1 MRAVALLAGL
11 AAASAQSAWEGPGSK
26 HWKHATH
33 ISDPGTLD
41 SMIDEASQRPHAVR
55 SLDCER
61 RLRLMSQA
69 VAGME

>member
-1 MRAVALLAGL
+1 MRAAALLAGL

-41 SMIDEASQRPHAVR
+41 SMSDEAIANDRTLFVR
-55 SLDCER
+55 WIASD
-61 RLRLMSQA
+61 
-69 VAGME
+69 G